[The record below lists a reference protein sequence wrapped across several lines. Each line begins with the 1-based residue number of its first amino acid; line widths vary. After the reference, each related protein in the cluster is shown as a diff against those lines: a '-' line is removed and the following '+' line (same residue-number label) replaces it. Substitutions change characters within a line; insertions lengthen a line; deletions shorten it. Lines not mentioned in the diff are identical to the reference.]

1 MWQWVTAEER
11 IAAAGAAAAQL
22 PRGGFRASGLKGFR
36 AHWRRENLN
45 SICEFRG
52 KFTTTTKT
60 LGVKV
65 PLLITKVLGN

>member
-11 IAAAGAAAAQL
+11 IAAAGTAQL
-22 PRGGFRASGLKGFR
+22 PRGGFGASGLKGFR

-45 SICEFRG
+45 SIYVNLG
-52 KFTTTTKT
+52 ANLQQQKT

>member
-45 SICEFRG
+45 YIYVNLG
-52 KFTTTTKT
+52 ANLQQQKT